1 MKFAHPRCKNLLNS
15 RVTDKKKKEESKEVK
30 TIEPRKATGEK
41 HKKKFTG
48 SYTEITLTYLVACF
62 EMNESI
68 EQRRDCFK

>member
-1 MKFAHPRCKNLLNS
+1 MKFARPRCKNLLNS
-15 RVTDKKKKEESKEVK
+15 RVTDKKKENKEVK

-41 HKKKFTG
+41 RKKKFTG

-68 EQRRDCFK
+68 EQRRNCFK